1 MIEFWQLAQQLYEKG
16 KEYAGATAKWEM
28 LAESRKSLIA
38 KLSSNEE
45 GSEATRERLARSS
58 DEYKQYLA
66 WVRVARQRQLELK
79 YEVDSIVM
87 QFDYYRSTNSMK
99 KKEMQIL

>member
-1 MIEFWQLAQQLYEKG
+1 
-16 KEYAGATAKWEM
+16 M

-66 WVRVARQRQLELK
+66 
-79 YEVDSIVM
+79 
-87 QFDYYRSTNSMK
+87 
-99 KKEMQIL
+99 